1 MKRILLVDDEPTF
14 AHTLKEFLI
23 FSGYEVDI
31 VSDGAEAMSRLRFR
45 APDLLI
51 LDIMMPKMDGYVF
64 ARKMNMDPK
73 LKNVPILVITAVP
86 EMRGKKIM
94 DSLGAIAYIEKPMD
108 NQQLLETIS
117 DILSP
122 KS

>member
-64 ARKMNMDPK
+64 ARKMKTDPK

-86 EMRGKKIM
+86 EMRGKKVM
-94 DSLGAIAYIEKPMD
+94 DSLGAMAYIEKPMD
-108 NQQLLETIS
+108 NQQLLKAIS